1 MQYPFSANNN
11 TNNADVARNNVKS
24 NNPEHQQRD
33 SKENN
38 GDIDPTSSGRTC
50 DTGKSDDISSN
61 GTFAM
66 SSVQSPRTQQSP
78 YISEKANASDNYAIQ
93 YQQGMLTVNYV

>member
-11 TNNADVARNNVKS
+11 TNNADGTRNNVKS

-38 GDIDPTSSGRTC
+38 GDIDPTSGRTC

-66 SSVQSPRTQQSP
+66 SSVQSPKTQQSP
-78 YISEKANASDNYAIQ
+78 YITEKANASDNYAIQ
-93 YQQGMLTVNYV
+93 YHQGMLTVNYV